1 MRIKYYLVENHMTP
15 EPDDCRAQITGYESV
30 TEKEII
36 EYMTRSGSTIT
47 AAEAKANYEE
57 FIDTYEYFL
66 RQGYGI
72 NTEFI
77 NVRPV
82 IQGVFE
88 NKDAKFDSAKH
99 KIKFK
104 VNLGKR
110 YNNTSA
116 EVKTEKVEPVN
127 NAPLPSKFEDVAS
140 GTVDESITS
149 GGTAIL
155 SGIRLKFDQSDSH
168 QGIFLIGSGRDEFR
182 IERILS
188 YNSAKVVFILPDNL
202 PGDSYTLEVRVLP
215 HGNKEL
221 RKGVL
226 PETLSV

>member
-1 MRIKYYLVENHMTP
+1 MKIKYYLVENHITP
-15 EPDDCRAQITGYESV
+15 APDDYRAQITGYESV

-47 AAEAKANYEE
+47 VAEAKANYEE
-57 FIDTYEYFL
+57 FISACEYFL

-77 NVRPV
+77 NVFPV
-82 IQGVFE
+82 VQGVFAGKE
-88 NKDAKFDSAKH
+88 AKFDHSKH
-99 KIKFK
+99 KIKF
-104 VNLGKR
+104 NARLGKR

-116 EVKTEKVEPVN
+116 EVKTEKVEPVS
-127 NAPLPSKFEDVAS
+127 NAPLPAAFEDLSS
-140 GTVDESITS
+140 GTVNELLTG

-168 QGIFLIGSGRDEFR
+168 QGIFLLNSHQEEFR

-188 YNSAKVVFILPDNL
+188 HSSVKVVFILPENLASDN
-202 PGDSYTLEVRVLP
+202 YTLEVRVLP
-215 HGNKEL
+215 RGNKESK
-221 RKGVL
+221 KGAL
-226 PETLSV
+226 PEVLSV